1 MRSVGDLTGV
11 RIADKYELVRLIGR
25 GGMGAVYEARNVT
38 TLKRCAVKV
47 LLTPELSGD
56 AEVVKRFFREA
67 RASGLIESEHV
78 VAAFDSGID
87 AADRAYYVM
96 ECLQGEDLEQALEHA
111 RPLDPQVAA
120 KIVLQAATG
129 LASAHALGIV
139 HRDVKPANLF
149 LAQGP
154 ERTVKVK
161 ILDFGVAKVKMEL
174 FNESSNSLTHAGSL
188 LGTPLYMSPE
198 QLRRASAIDESADVW
213 SLGVV
218 LFECLTGH
226 SPWGRVDGIG
236 ELVTAILTAEVPH
249 VQDLAPWVGP
259 ELAEVVHR
267 TLSRDSERRLKSGA
281 ELRDALRR
289 IVGNAPL
296 LQDHVTAPA
305 EETRSSCAPRLSMP
319 DTVMIGPTPP
329 SGLPVVTTQAP
340 VPQRSRLRPFA
351 IAITAGALAG
361 AGAWTL
367 ASGSAKSARP
377 LEVELVP
384 SVAVAS
390 QAPQPSAT
398 EFPAIKTF
406 GLEVAPAGVAVTVDG
421 KARPST
427 NGRVTLSGEVGS
439 VLTVKLSHAGQSM
452 EQRVAITTEGLVP
465 SKVAIPTPSAMSGPP
480 ANRPDAS
487 KRSARPIDV
496 VSPFG
501 ATQPSGNRTVAAS
514 APGSS
519 PSDVAPAASA
529 SIGLSEKFE

>member
-1 MRSVGDLTGV
+1 MGDLTGV

-25 GGMGAVYEARNVT
+25 GGMGAVYEARNVA

-87 AADRAYYVM
+87 SAERAYYVM
-96 ECLQGEDLEQALEHA
+96 ECLQGEDLEQTLRRAS
-111 RPLDPQVAA
+111 PLDPDVAA
-120 KIVLQAATG
+120 KITLQAATG

-154 ERTVKVK
+154 EGTVKVK

-218 LFECLTGH
+218 LFECLTGQ
-226 SPWGRVDGIG
+226 SPWGKVDGIG

-249 VQDLAPWVGP
+249 VQDMAPWVGP
-259 ELAEVVHR
+259 ELADVVHR
-267 TLSRDSERRLKSGA
+267 TLSRDSERRLKSAA

-289 IVGNAPL
+289 IVSSTPL
-296 LQDHVTAPA
+296 LQDDIATPA
-305 EETRSSCAPRLSMP
+305 EQTRSSRAPRLSLP

-329 SGLPVVTTQAP
+329 SGLPVVTTTAP
-340 VPQRSRLRPFA
+340 ERPRSRLRPVT
-351 IAITAGALAG
+351 IAMTAAALAG
-361 AGAWTL
+361 TGAWTI
-367 ASGSAKSARP
+367 ARSSAKSAKP
-377 LEVELVP
+377 LEVELVSPVAAAASVAP
-384 SVAVAS
+384 SVAP
-390 QAPQPSAT
+390 APFAATAPRSFSLDVGPPGVIVSVNGQSA
-398 EFPAIKTF
+398 PI
-406 GLEVAPAGVAVTVDG
+406 
-421 KARPST
+421 S
-427 NGRVTLSGEVGS
+427 NGRVTLSAEVG
-439 VLTVKLSHAGQSM
+439 TVRTLMLSHGGRTS
-452 EQRVAITTEGLVP
+452 EHRVAITSEGPVP
-465 SKVAIPTPSAMSGPP
+465 SKLFVAEPRPVSGRKAELPRSLPSSAPLPTSTGEETRHVSAAPSAPVG
-480 ANRPDAS
+480 
-487 KRSARPIDV
+487 
-496 VSPFG
+496 
-501 ATQPSGNRTVAAS
+501 
-514 APGSS
+514 
-519 PSDVAPAASA
+519 
-529 SIGLSEKFE
+529 GLSETFE

>member
-1 MRSVGDLTGV
+1 MGDLTGV

-25 GGMGAVYEARNVT
+25 GGMGAVYEARNVA

-87 AADRAYYVM
+87 SAERAYYVM
-96 ECLQGEDLEQALEHA
+96 ECLQGEDLEQTLRRAS
-111 RPLDPQVAA
+111 PLDPDVAA
-120 KIVLQAATG
+120 KITLQAATG

-154 ERTVKVK
+154 EGTVKVK

-218 LFECLTGH
+218 LFECLTGQ
-226 SPWGRVDGIG
+226 SPWGKVDGIG

-249 VQDLAPWVGP
+249 VQDWAPWVGP
-259 ELAEVVHR
+259 ELADVVHR
-267 TLSRDSERRLKSGA
+267 TLSRDSERRLKSAA

-289 IVGNAPL
+289 IVSSTPL
-296 LQDHVTAPA
+296 LQDDIATPA
-305 EETRSSCAPRLSMP
+305 EQTRSSRAPRLSLP

-329 SGLPVVTTQAP
+329 SGLPVVTTTAP
-340 VPQRSRLRPFA
+340 APPRSRFRPFA
-351 IAITAGALAG
+351 IAVMVGALAG

-367 ASGSAKSARP
+367 ASGYAKSAKP

-384 SVAVAS
+384 PVAAAS
-390 QAPQPSAT
+390 EASQPSAT
-398 EFPAIKTF
+398 ELPAIKTF
-406 GLEVAPAGVAVTVDG
+406 GLEVAPSAVAVTVDG
-421 KARPST
+421 KAKPST
-427 NGRVTLSGEVGS
+427 NGHVTLSGEVGS
-439 VLTVKLSHAGQSM
+439 VLTVKLSYAGQSI
-452 EQRVAITTEGLVP
+452 EQRVAITTQGLVP
-465 SKVAIPTPSAMSGPP
+465 SRVAISKPSAVSGPP
-480 ANRPDAS
+480 ADRPGAS
-487 KRSARPIDV
+487 KTGARPIDV
-496 VSPFG
+496 VSPFD
-501 ATQPSGNRTVAAS
+501 ATRSSNRLDAAAS
-514 APGSS
+514 PPGSS
-519 PSDVAPAASA
+519 PSDATPASSA